1 MIYLK
6 TDEEIELLRENNI
19 LVSKTLAEVGRHIR
33 PGVTTKELDSIAED
47 FIRAHGAVPAF
58 LGYQG
63 FPASLCISVNEQ
75 VVHGIPSSK
84 CVLKEGDIVSVDCGT
99 FMKGFVGDSAYTFAV
114 GEVAAE
120 VRQLME
126 VTKEALYKGTA
137 QAKAGNR
144 VGDVSAAVQ
153 EHAESFGY
161 GVVRELEG
169 HGLGRRMHE
178 DPGVPNYGARGR
190 GPLLRE
196 GMVICIEPM
205 INMGTKAV
213 VFEQDGWTVRTRD
226 RKPAAHYEGFQ
237 YHRTGNKQLRL
248 YGKTS
253 CYRTGRDDHRGTV
266 QRDVPRRAGQ
276 RPRAHGPYLGE
287 DAYALH
293 QDPSRR

>member
-1 MIYLK
+1 MIYIK

-33 PGVTTKELDSIAED
+33 PGVTTKFLDSIAED

-63 FPASLCISVNEQ
+63 FPASLCVSVNEQ

-114 GEVAAE
+114 GEVAGE

-137 QAKAGNR
+137 QAKAG
-144 VGDVSAAVQ
+144 
-153 EHAESFGY
+153 
-161 GVVRELEG
+161 VVRELEG
-169 HGLGRRMHE
+169 HGLGRKMHE

-190 GPLLRE
+190 GPLLKE

-213 VFEQDGWTVRTRD
+213 VFERDGWTVRTRD
-226 RKPAAHYEGFQ
+226 HKPAAHYEFAVAVRKDGPDVLTDFSIIEQ
-237 YHRTGNKQLRL
+237 AINK
-248 YGKTS
+248 
-253 CYRTGRDDHRGTV
+253 
-266 QRDVPRRAGQ
+266 
-276 RPRAHGPYLGE
+276 
-287 DAYALH
+287 
-293 QDPSRR
+293 